1 LQNPKFSH
9 HKIKERGR
17 NERLGGQIKWIYSS
31 LTGFTKKL
39 NTQQKNWCFLFC
51 QKDNWIAQ
59 KMPLNLQ
66 IG

>member
-31 LTGFTKKL
+31 LTGFTKKVKHSAKKL
-39 NTQQKNWCFLFC
+39 VFSFLPKRQLDCTKNAS
-51 QKDNWIAQ
+51 QSSN
-59 KMPLNLQ
+59 
-66 IG
+66 G